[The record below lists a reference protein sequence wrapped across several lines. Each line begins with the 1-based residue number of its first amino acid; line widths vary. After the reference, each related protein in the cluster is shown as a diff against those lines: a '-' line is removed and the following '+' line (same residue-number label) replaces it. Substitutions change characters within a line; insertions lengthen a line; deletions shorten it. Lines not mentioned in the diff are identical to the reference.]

1 MGNGKTLSTGHRA
14 WYDQLTVHFPTSLL
28 CRVDAHGHG
37 VGAHAAHG
45 PEKVKP
51 EEDIRT
57 DSLSERSD
65 PEIATKLTT
74 LDSHV
79 LAQIIGVFILEFG
92 VLLHR

>member
-1 MGNGKTLSTGHRA
+1 
-14 WYDQLTVHFPTSLL
+14 
-28 CRVDAHGHG
+28 
-37 VGAHAAHG
+37 
-45 PEKVKP
+45 VKP